1 MLLAMVNLDKW
12 NALPKHYQNVLE
24 QAGHY
29 ANNWMM
35 AKYDAVNP
43 MALRKL
49 LAGGAKLHAFSPPIM
64 EASFKAAKELHSEVA
79 ATNANF
85 KKVYEFDDGVLE
97 QWLPMVPG
105 RRTRLRHLHGAPR
118 SGLIASAQM
127 EKPRS
132 RCSGVLRFPAT
143 RIATVLPEDR
153 NPAAGLRFAE
163 PRS

>member
-12 NALPKHYQNVLE
+12 NALPKYYQNVLE

-64 EASFKAAKELHSEVA
+64 EASLKGAKELNGEGA
-79 ATNANF
+79 ATNATF
-85 KKVYEFDDGVLE
+85 KKASESMTAFSNNGS
-97 QWLPMVPG
+97 QWFQV
-105 RRTRLRHLHGAPR
+105 
-118 SGLIASAQM
+118 
-127 EKPRS
+127 
-132 RCSGVLRFPAT
+132 
-143 RIATVLPEDR
+143 
-153 NPAAGLRFAE
+153 AGLGYDIFMARHAQG
-163 PRS
+163 